1 MWFRIPNTDYQC
13 DIFISSWNE
22 FETLWTSDKMIVC
35 EKFVSRGLPLVHID
49 EKFLLYTNIVERM
62 DTIQPFHDIGPIRL
76 NLRSLIANI
85 RAYAVD
91 WKNTLGEILIEK
103 TLKTLKTLQQYMMVR
118 APIIVKMISNYSWCL
133 HNSKWKSLS
142 FVHFLCIDLLFEGI
156 EEKFKS

>member
-1 MWFRIPNTDYQC
+1 MH
-13 DIFISSWNE
+13 SWNE

-62 DTIQPFHDIGPIRL
+62 DTMQTFHDIGPIRL
-76 NLRSLIANI
+76 NLRSLIDSI

-103 TLKTLKTLQQYMMVR
+103 TLKTLKALQKHMMVCVCVCKYVGNNLE
-118 APIIVKMISNYSWCL
+118 IIIHWYRQCFRSLKLTN
-133 HNSKWKSLS
+133 NFSLS
-142 FVHFLCIDLLFEGI
+142 NSIFPPRTGI
-156 EEKFKS
+156 KAKSEWQSKGFGWF